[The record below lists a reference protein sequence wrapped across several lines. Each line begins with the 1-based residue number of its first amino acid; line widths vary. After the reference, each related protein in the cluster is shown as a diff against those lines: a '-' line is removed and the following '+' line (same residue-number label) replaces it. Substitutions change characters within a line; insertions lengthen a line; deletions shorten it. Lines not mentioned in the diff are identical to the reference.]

1 MTIGKF
7 NLLAF
12 SLLSRSN
19 ENAAVI
25 FLLRKRIFLKKG
37 GWLWAHISISST
49 NAFVQGFGKNALGN

>member
-25 FLLRKRIFLKKG
+25 FFVAREFSLKKG
-37 GWLWAHISISST
+37 GWLDSGRT
-49 NAFVQGFGKNALGN
+49 FQFRLNVFVQGFGKKML